1 MKVVVTGADGF
12 VGGWMIRELLRTG
25 HHVVGALRAG
35 AGPPRELAE
44 GERLRVQWVDF
55 DLLSAESV
63 NEMAAI
69 STDAVVHLAAVA
81 SGVDARKDP
90 GAAWT
95 VNAAGTARVAEAFG
109 RICHEGR
116 GDPLLIVVSTGEV
129 YGHGT
134 GKPSIETD
142 PLEPVSPYAA
152 SKVGA
157 EVAAGE
163 VARRTGLRTIVAR
176 AFPHTGPGQSD
187 KYVIPAMALRLRTA
201 KRIGAP
207 AINVGNLA
215 PVRDLLDVRDVVRA
229 YRLLLERGVPG
240 EVYNVASGHGHSLDA
255 LVQRLVALVG
265 HRVILETDSG
275 LSRPND
281 ILQLVGDPSRLI
293 RDTGWQPT
301 IPLDQTLEDLLDA
314 QAD

>member
-25 HHVVGALRAG
+25 HHVVGAIRIG
-35 AGPPRELAE
+35 AGPPRDLAE
-44 GERLRVQWVDF
+44 EERLRVQWVDF
-55 DLLSAESV
+55 DLTSAESV
-63 NEMAAI
+63 KEVAAI

-81 SGVDARKDP
+81 SGADARKDP
-90 GAAWT
+90 GYAWA
-95 VNAAGTARVAEAFG
+95 VNAAGTARVAEAIG
-109 RICHEGR
+109 RARHDGR
-116 GDPLLIVVSTGEV
+116 GDPLLLVVSTGEV
-129 YGHGT
+129 YGHGA
-134 GKPSIETD
+134 GRPSIETD
-142 PLEPVSPYAA
+142 PLVPASPYAA

-163 VARRTGLRTIVAR
+163 VARRTGLRTIIAR

-207 AINVGNLA
+207 VINVGNLA

-240 EVYNVASGHGHSLDA
+240 EVYNVASGLGHSLEA
-255 LVQRLVALVG
+255 VVQRLISLVD
-265 HRVILETDSG
+265 HRVILEIDPG

-281 ILQLVGDPSRLI
+281 ILHLVGDPSRLI

>member
-1 MKVVVTGADGF
+1 MKVLVTGADGF

-25 HHVVGALRAG
+25 HHVVGATRIG
-35 AGPPRELAE
+35 AGPPRDLAE

-55 DLLSAESV
+55 DLMSAESV
-63 NEMAAI
+63 SGLADI
-69 STDAVVHLAAVA
+69 STDAVIHLAAVA
-81 SGVDARKDP
+81 SGADARKDP
-90 GAAWT
+90 GYAWS

-109 RICHEGR
+109 RVRAEGR
-116 GDPLLIVVSTGEV
+116 GDPLLLVVSTGEV
-129 YGHGT
+129 YGQGQ
-134 GKPSIETD
+134 GRPSLETD
-142 PLEPVSPYAA
+142 PLEPASPYAA

-163 VARRTGLRTIVAR
+163 VSRRTGLRTMIAR

-187 KYVIPAMALRLRTA
+187 KYVIPALALRLRTA

-207 AINVGNLA
+207 VINVGNMA

-229 YRLLLERGVPG
+229 YRLLLERGTPG
-240 EVYNVASGHGHSLDA
+240 GVYNVASGRGQSLED
-255 LVQRLVALVG
+255 LVERLMKLVG
-265 HRVILETDSG
+265 CRVILETDPG

-281 ILQLVGDPSRLI
+281 IMQLVGDPSRLI
-293 RDTGWQPT
+293 RGAGWQPT